1 FTGWERNPSITI
13 IQDPYA
19 LRHHPQPGCFTRL
32 PWGDELRAAL
42 GSSQEE
48 KGWDISTNEQQQQQQ
63 LSCHRSCVEHWVS
76 APAGTDCHSCEPPTW
91 TKCGSEGDDSA
102 ELHRVSGAGGQSALA
117 DGHRCPLF
125 QVPQSGDALLLFS
138 SQPGILGLAVHVPTS
153 LAGEKF
159 QGVLYFHPP
168 DVGDCNACNSQTV
181 ALLAGDHGSCGR
193 KQVVGTRLEMPGLCA
208 LLCHRLAWQLGRGL
222 ARKGW
227 AVLPIPPRL
236 PVCGKGPLRVTISVC
251 SHPLSFEVNL
261 GKDCDNLILHF
272 NPRFNCKGDM
282 NTIVCNSKRD
292 GVWGEEERETKFP
305 FEQGGK
311 FQASF
316 NFASSEIKVTLPE
329 DQVICFP
336 NLLDL
341 DVIDYIEVAGD
352 FKIKVLKFP

>member
-1 FTGWERNPSITI
+1 MEHGLTVTHVN
-13 IQDPYA
+13 
-19 LRHHPQPGCFTRL
+19 LQPGQSVEVKGTIL
-32 PWGDELRAAL
+32 P
-42 GSSQEE
+42 
-48 KGWDISTNEQQQQQQ
+48 
-63 LSCHRSCVEHWVS
+63 SCT
-76 APAGTDCHSCEPPTW
+76 G
-91 TKCGSEGDDSA
+91 
-102 ELHRVSGAGGQSALA
+102 
-117 DGHRCPLF
+117 
-125 QVPQSGDALLLFS
+125 
-138 SQPGILGLAVHVPTS
+138 
-153 LAGEKF
+153 
-159 QGVLYFHPP
+159 
-168 DVGDCNACNSQTV
+168 
-181 ALLAGDHGSCGR
+181 
-193 KQVVGTRLEMPGLCA
+193 
-208 LLCHRLAWQLGRGL
+208 
-222 ARKGW
+222 
-227 AVLPIPPRL
+227 
-236 PVCGKGPLRVTISVC
+236 
-251 SHPLSFEVNL
+251 FEVNL